1 LKRIIISVSNDL
13 VTDQRVA
20 KICGTLK
27 DFGYEI
33 LLIGRMNYSTHT
45 LEREYKTK
53 RFRLLFNKGF
63 LFYAEYSFRLFFFL
77 LFSKKDILYANDL
90 DTLLPNYLISKIQ
103 RKKIIFDS
111 HELFSEIPELRN
123 RRFIKLFWLRLE
135 KWILP
140 KLKHVITVS
149 RSIKRHYE
157 SLYKIKV
164 TVVRNLPVKLKTTS
178 IPFDFMSKE
187 EKIILY
193 QGSTNIGRGLELAI
207 DTMVVLEDYIL
218 VIIGSGDIIDML
230 KKKTSNLGLENKVKF
245 LGKIL
250 PEKLKNLTPNAHIG
264 ISLEE
269 DLGLNYRYS
278 LPNKIFDY
286 IQAEIPIIVSDLPE
300 MGKIVDNYQVGAIL
314 KNRNPESLA
323 NLIKGVRENNF
334 QAALVK
340 AKKELVWE
348 NEKKKLIDCIVD
360 VENE

>member
-1 LKRIIISVSNDL
+1 MKRIIISVSNDL

-90 DTLLPNYLISKIQ
+90 DTLLPNY
-103 RKKIIFDS
+103 
-111 HELFSEIPELRN
+111 LRN

-269 DLGLNYRYS
+269 DLVLN
-278 LPNKIFDY
+278 
-286 IQAEIPIIVSDLPE
+286 
-300 MGKIVDNYQVGAIL
+300 
-314 KNRNPESLA
+314 
-323 NLIKGVRENNF
+323 
-334 QAALVK
+334 
-340 AKKELVWE
+340 
-348 NEKKKLIDCIVD
+348 
-360 VENE
+360 